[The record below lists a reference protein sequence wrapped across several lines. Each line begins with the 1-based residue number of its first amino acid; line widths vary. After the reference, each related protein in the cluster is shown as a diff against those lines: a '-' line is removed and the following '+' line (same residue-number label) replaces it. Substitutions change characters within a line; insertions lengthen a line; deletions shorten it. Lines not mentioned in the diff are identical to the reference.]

1 MICSPMRLKAA
12 GLLLALTTAVAA
24 QQYPTKPIRIVVP
37 FPPGGSN
44 DVLSRAI
51 GAQLSER
58 LGKQV
63 IIDNRGGAGAVIGT
77 ELVANASK
85 DGYTLLVISLTHA
98 VNPWLY
104 KLPYDPIRAFAPI
117 AMLASGPNVL
127 VVNPD
132 LPAMSV
138 KELIALAKEKP
149 GQVQYA
155 SSGIGTYTH
164 LGGELFKLAT
174 GVNLLHVPFRGGGPA
189 TIDVVAGNTKVM
201 FSNLLTAVP
210 HIRSGRLRAL
220 GVGDAKRNSVLPDV
234 PTIAE
239 AGVPGY
245 EAANWWGVLAP
256 AGTPAAIVDKLH
268 QEISAAQDA
277 AELHKQVANEG
288 ADIVKM
294 TSAEFGAFMVR
305 EMNKWGHVVKEGGI
319 KAE

>member
-1 MICSPMRLKAA
+1 MRSSGEPSTHATAA
-12 GLLLALTTAVAA
+12 GAPCTDTAPGVCGDA
-24 QQYPTKPIRIVVP
+24 YKPDDP
-37 FPPGGSN
+37 F
-44 DVLSRAI
+44 
-51 GAQLSER
+51 
-58 LGKQV
+58 
-63 IIDNRGGAGAVIGT
+63 
-77 ELVANASK
+77 
-85 DGYTLLVISLTHA
+85 
-98 VNPWLY
+98 
-104 KLPYDPIRAFAPI
+104 
-117 AMLASGPNVL
+117 
-127 VVNPD
+127 
-132 LPAMSV
+132 
-138 KELIALAKEKP
+138 
-149 GQVQYA
+149 
-155 SSGIGTYTH
+155 
-164 LGGELFKLAT
+164 
-174 GVNLLHVPFRGGGPA
+174 
-189 TIDVVAGNTKVM
+189 VAGNTKVM